1 MAWSAGS
8 AFPQIAGDQL
18 GVHDLTPSGVSPVK
32 GGIASS
38 CLYCH
43 APHSS
48 LSGPPLWNQTLS
60 TQAYDN
66 YTSSTYHQSNAAPI
80 VGSSSKLCLSCHDG
94 TVAPG
99 QTVAFGKMLI
109 SGTMASAARFGSDL
123 RGSHPASMKTPLV
136 DSPEIAPQ
144 LFSSS

>member
-1 MAWSAGS
+1 VTRTVVSLLILALNIGTAL
-8 AFPQIAGDQL
+8 AQIPGDQL

-60 TQAYDN
+60 SQAYNN
-66 YTSSTYHQSNAAPI
+66 YASSTYHQTNAAPT
-80 VGSSSKLCLSCHDG
+80 VGTSSKLCL
-94 TVAPG
+94 
-99 QTVAFGKMLI
+99 
-109 SGTMASAARFGSDL
+109 
-123 RGSHPASMKTPLV
+123 
-136 DSPEIAPQ
+136 
-144 LFSSS
+144 